1 MTLHKHSGQAGI
13 AGTLGSLE
21 HEIEHALPQPIIT
34 QKSPSLPANDDDYD
48 NCDAWDDDL
57 VSNEDQLVWEN
68 LSLSPR
74 SSEQRKSSSDLA
86 DSDSD
91 SDFDSTQDTRAS
103 LSMSTDS
110 CSSEDEL
117 ADLPHW
123 WGNEDT
129 GTLHCSKWRNSIS
142 NEPWLQD
149 LNGEI
154 RFVW

>member
-13 AGTLGSLE
+13 AGTLGSLA
-21 HEIEHALPQPIIT
+21 HEIEQALPSQPII
-34 QKSPSLPANDDDYD
+34 QKSHSLPSNDDDYD

-57 VSNEDQLVWEN
+57 ISDEDQLVWEN

-74 SSEQRKSSSDLA
+74 SSEQKHSSSDLP
-86 DSDSD
+86 DSDSE

-117 ADLPHW
+117 ANLPHW

-129 GTLHCSKWRNSIS
+129 GTFTLFQ
-142 NEPWLQD
+142 L
-149 LNGEI
+149 
-154 RFVW
+154 